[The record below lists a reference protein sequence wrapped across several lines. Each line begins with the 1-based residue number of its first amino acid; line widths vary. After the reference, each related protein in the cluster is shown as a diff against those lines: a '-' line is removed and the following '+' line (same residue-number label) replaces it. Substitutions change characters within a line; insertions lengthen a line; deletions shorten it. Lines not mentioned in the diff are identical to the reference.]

1 MLRPAHG
8 AEKIAATTL
17 TLQNVVVN
25 LRTAKFNIHKF
36 NTLAQREY
44 MCLVWISEQRLLPYT
59 TLSD

>member
-44 MCLVWISEQRLLPYT
+44 MCLV
-59 TLSD
+59 